1 MDRVVGGRKGS
12 RTALALAAAL
22 ALGASAA
29 PANAQTSSYSIV
41 ELAGVPQ
48 RINNNGQIAGWV
60 FVGPDAHAAIYS
72 NGAWVDLGVPAGD
85 QLSTLFGINSS
96 GAAVGFSF
104 VSLPGPDNRWQAIL
118 APANATTVQAL
129 SVLAPDSFA
138 YAIND
143 GGAVVGCLNRYDDVF
158 PDPHRAFLHANGSV
172 TDLHALLA
180 TNPAMDF
187 TCARDVN
194 NAGVVVGE
202 FQSSTAPQRGFLYQ
216 NGTVTLLA
224 QSATAYLSNARA
236 VNDTGKVVGEG
247 RLAGFTADHALVYD
261 VATGVIS
268 SLGLET
274 TGAFNSRPND
284 VNGSGAVVGMM
295 FLAVG
300 EHAFLA
306 SGGQVLDLNDLLP
319 AGTEWVLQEA
329 MSINDGGQIVGRGY
343 LASSPTVTRYFLMQA
358 TAGAASIGDL
368 IAQVRALQAAGLLT
382 RGTANGLVAELTV
395 AERHLRGR
403 CSRLSVLALE
413 LFVRHVDLLIR
424 KGRLAAI
431 HGEPLI
437 AEANRIIDG
446 LLAGTHASTKPPK
459 SKAKKCFHPKG
470 KNSKHRC

>member
-29 PANAQTSSYSIV
+29 PANAQTPSYSIV

-48 RINNNGQIAGWV
+48 RINDNGQIAGWV

-72 NGAWVDLGVPAGD
+72 NGAWLDLGVPAGD
-85 QLSTLFGINSS
+85 QLSTLFGINSA

-118 APANATTVQAL
+118 APANATSVQAL

-143 GGAVVGCLNRYDDVF
+143 SGAVVGCLNRYDDIF
-158 PDPHRAFLHANGSV
+158 PDPHRAFLYANGSV

-180 TNPAMDF
+180 TTPTMDF

-202 FQSSTAPQRGFLYQ
+202 FQSSTAPQRGFLYR
-216 NGTVTLLA
+216 NGAVTLLA
-224 QSATAYLSNARA
+224 QSPTAYLTNARA
-236 VNDTGKVVGEG
+236 VSDLGKVVGEG

-261 VATGVIS
+261 VATVTIT

-284 VNGSGAVVGMM
+284 VNAAGAVVGMM
-295 FLAVG
+295 FLGVG

-329 MSINDGGQIVGRGY
+329 MSINDSGQIVGRGY
-343 LASSPTVTRYFLMQA
+343 LTSSPTVTRYFLMQA
-358 TAGAASIGDL
+358 TAGAASISDL
-368 IAQVRALQAAGLLT
+368 IAQVRALQAAGFLSKGNATALVAHLLT
-382 RGTANGLVAELTV
+382 AD
-395 AERHLRGR
+395 RHARGR
-403 CSRLSVLALE
+403 CSRLAVIALE
-413 LFVRHVDLLIR
+413 TFVRQVDRLIR
-424 KGRLAAI
+424 TGRLSPTK
-431 HGEPLI
+431 GQPLI

-446 LLAGTHASTKPPK
+446 LLASAQPRKAAHST
-459 SKAKKCFHPKG
+459 PKG
-470 KNSKHRC
+470 RR